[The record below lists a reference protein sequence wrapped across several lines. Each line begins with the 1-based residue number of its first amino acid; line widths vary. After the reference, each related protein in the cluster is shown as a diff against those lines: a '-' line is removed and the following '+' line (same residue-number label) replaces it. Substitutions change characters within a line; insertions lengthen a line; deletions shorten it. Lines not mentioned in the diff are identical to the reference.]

1 MNHQVRIIENFV
13 PLLQKKNKF
22 ITIETECIFGEKFTI
37 LEKNKKW
44 CFGFL
49 NDDKYHGWLKLDSLG
64 NMEKPNF
71 SVSVPK
77 TIVLARPEVKSIPIN
92 YLSIGSYVYVKKFID
107 VWAEISF
114 FKKKKLISGYVHKF
128 HLQKVT
134 SKSKDWIEVAESM
147 LGVPYKWGGKTS
159 LGIDCSGLLQIS
171 LKLVGKKAPRNSI
184 DQKKLLGYNIF
195 TKNELKLDNCLKLWD
210 KRIKRGDLI
219 FWEGH
224 VGIINCKTTIIHAN
238 VETNNVAIHNSKE
251 LLKKYF
257 SRGLNLLAIKRLN

>member
-1 MNHQVRIIENFV
+1 M
-13 PLLQKKNKF
+13 
-22 ITIETECIFGEKFTI
+22 
-37 LEKNKKW
+37 
-44 CFGFL
+44 
-49 NDDKYHGWLKLDSLG
+49 
-64 NMEKPNF
+64 
-71 SVSVPK
+71 
-77 TIVLARPEVKSIPIN
+77 IN
-92 YLSIGSYVYVKKFID
+92 
-107 VWAEISF
+107 
-114 FKKKKLISGYVHKF
+114 GYVHKF

-224 VGIINCKTTIIHAN
+224 VAIINCKTTIIHAN

-257 SRGLNLLAIKRLN
+257 SR